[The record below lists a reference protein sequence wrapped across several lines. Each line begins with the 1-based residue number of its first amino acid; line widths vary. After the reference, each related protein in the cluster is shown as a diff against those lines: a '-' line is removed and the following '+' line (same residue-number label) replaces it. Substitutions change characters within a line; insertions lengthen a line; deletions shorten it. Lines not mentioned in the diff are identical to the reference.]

1 MEKKPPRIYKVKDPA
16 PNEKFKDLHPHLP
29 APPSLLLIIGSIK
42 QGKSN
47 LVVNL
52 CLSPE
57 MYKDKFDEVH
67 IISNTLNADPKGK
80 ILKKYFACED
90 HYKDSMIDNIIDKQK
105 SYDESTRPSVAIFL
119 DDILNKDFTKSNKVS
134 FLATKFRHFGID
146 MLCFTTQSFRSVSSL
161 VRSNCSDVI
170 LMKQQSSGKRGEL
183 EKIIE
188 EYGEFYGDDKLR
200 DAYNE
205 VMKKKYDFLYLKLSE
220 NPAQLFRNFEERL
233 I

>member
-29 APPSLLLIIGSIK
+29 SPPSLLLIIGSIK

-57 MYKDKFDEVH
+57 MYKDKFDEVY

-80 ILKKYFACED
+80 ILKKYFQCED

-146 MLCFTTQSFRSVSSL
+146 MLCFTTQSFRAISGL
-161 VRSNCSDVI
+161 IRGNATDVI
-170 LMKQQSSGKRGEL
+170 IMKQQSKKEL
-183 EKIIE
+183 EKIVE
-188 EYGEFYGDDKLR
+188 EYGQYYGDERFVEMYD
-200 DAYNE
+200 E